1 MLFERTEDWDERVAV
16 GELGSSRNAVVEQQQ
31 HEQLERLEL
40 LPKLLVSKILKRK
53 RKNKFLSQM
62 SHSHNVQ
69 KCRITH
75 SVEIT
80 EILSH
85 IFLAKIS

>member
-40 LPKLLVSKILKRK
+40 LPKLLVSKILKK
-53 RKNKFLSQM
+53 GK
-62 SHSHNVQ
+62 
-69 KCRITH
+69 
-75 SVEIT
+75 
-80 EILSH
+80 ILSRVSNS
-85 IFLAKIS
+85 ISIIVSSIIDYFNKNVRLFRSFLKSAR

>member
-40 LPKLLVSKILKRK
+40 LPKLLVSKILKK
-53 RKNKFLSQM
+53 GKILSIQTL
-62 SHSHNVQ
+62 NVQ
-69 KCRITH
+69 IN
-75 SVEIT
+75 
-80 EILSH
+80 
-85 IFLAKIS
+85 ISL